1 MFIISYFFTSL
12 CILYLWINYNIMALT
27 PSNMLSLGTKAPDF
41 TLYDTI
47 TSQYYSLEQVR
58 GENATVIMFIC
69 NHCPYV
75 KHVQPEIVRLARDYQ
90 KENVGFAAISSNDV
104 ENYPEDSP
112 ELMRKEAQKLNYPFP
127 YLYDETQD
135 VARAYH
141 AACTPDFYVFDKDL
155 KLAYRGQ
162 LDDSRPGNEKS
173 LTGKDIRAA
182 LDDIINGNPVSEK
195 QIPSQGCNIKWK

>member
-1 MFIISYFFTSL
+1 
-12 CILYLWINYNIMALT
+12 MALT
-27 PSNMLSLGTKAPDF
+27 PSNMLPLGTKAPDF

-47 TSQYYSLEQVR
+47 TSQQYNLDQVK
-58 GENATVIMFIC
+58 GDNATVIMFIC

-75 KHVQPEIVRLARDYQ
+75 KHVQPEIVRLAHDYQ
-90 KENVGFAAISSNDV
+90 EKNIGFAAISSNDA

-112 ELMRKEAQKLNYPFP
+112 EMMRKEAQKFNYTFP
-127 YLYDETQD
+127 YLYDEAQD

-155 KLAYRGQ
+155 KLIYRGQ
-162 LDDSRPGNEKS
+162 LDDSRPGNEKP

-182 LDDIINGNPVSEK
+182 LDDILNGNPVSEE
-195 QIPSQGCNIKWK
+195 QVPSQGCNIKWK